1 MNDPNMLGYLVLGI
15 GTLISVLTPL
25 FKINA
30 NITRMRDS
38 IDNMLERDKIRDERI
53 TLHGK
58 ELDEVVRRV
67 DRHEERITVLE
78 RYHHQN
84 N

>member
-1 MNDPNMLGYLVLGI
+1 MDETRMIGYLVVGL

-38 IDNMLERDKIRDERI
+38 IDNMIERDKIRDERI

-67 DRHEERITVLE
+67 DRHEERITTLE
-78 RYHHQN
+78 RYHHNQ
-84 N
+84 

>member
-1 MNDPNMLGYLVLGI
+1 MDEVYVVGYIVLGI

-25 FKINA
+25 FKINS

-38 IDNMLERDKIRDERI
+38 IDNMLERDRIRDERI

-67 DRHEERITVLE
+67 DKHEVRITNLE
-78 RYHHQN
+78 N
-84 N
+84 KL

>member
-1 MNDPNMLGYLVLGI
+1 MDNAHIIGYLVIGI

-25 FKINA
+25 FKINS

-38 IDNMLERDKIRDERI
+38 IDSMLERDRIRDERI

-67 DRHEERITVLE
+67 DSLRIFTIL
-78 RYHHQN
+78 
-84 N
+84 